1 MAYFRI
7 HNKGTLWIHDEA
19 VAAGTISPGMLT
31 EVTSAGKVQAHSTEG
46 ARAERLI
53 ALEDA
58 LQGNGVDTDYS
69 ALDIVTLA
77 VAMPG
82 EVFNLL
88 VASGEALNPGDE
100 VVSAGDGT
108 VISTSSIASAT
119 TINQVIGRVDA
130 SEDAFTALA
139 TDTLKAI
146 RLV

>member
-19 VAAGTISPGMLT
+19 DAAGTITPGMLT
-31 EVTSAGKVQAHSTEG
+31 EVTSAAKVQAHSTEG
-46 ARAERLI
+46 GRAERLI

-69 ALDIVTLA
+69 ADDVVTLA
-77 VAMPG
+77 VGMPG

-88 VASGEALNPGDE
+88 VALGEALSPGDE
-100 VVSAGDGT
+100 VVSAGDGA
-108 VISTSSIASAT
+108 VIGTSSVASAT

-130 SEDAFTALA
+130 SEDTFTALA
-139 TDTLKAI
+139 ADTLKAI

>member
-19 VAAGTISPGMLT
+19 PAASAITPGMVCEIVSDKT
-31 EVTSAGKVQAHSTEG
+31 VQAHSSEG
-46 ARAERLI
+46 GRAERLI

-69 ALDIVTLA
+69 ADDVVTLA
-77 VAMPG
+77 VGMPG

-88 VASGEALNPGDE
+88 VAAGEALDPGDE
-100 VVSAGDGT
+100 VMSAGDGT
-108 VISTSSIASAT
+108 LINTTSLAT
-119 TINQVIGRVDA
+119 GVTVDQVIGRIDA

-139 TDTLKAI
+139 ANTLKAV

>member
-1 MAYFRI
+1 MAHFRI

-19 VAAGTISPGMLT
+19 PAASTITPGMVC
-31 EVTSAGKVQAHSTEG
+31 EMTSSKTVQAHSTEG
-46 ARAERLI
+46 GRAERLV

-69 ALDIVTLA
+69 ADDIVTLA
-77 VAMPG
+77 IPMPG

-88 VASGEALNPGDE
+88 VAAGQALNPGDE
-100 VVSAGDGT
+100 VVSGGDGT
-108 VISTSSIASAT
+108 VIAASDVSTGVTVA
-119 TINQVIGRVDA
+119 QVIGRIDA

-139 TDTLKAI
+139 SNTLKAV